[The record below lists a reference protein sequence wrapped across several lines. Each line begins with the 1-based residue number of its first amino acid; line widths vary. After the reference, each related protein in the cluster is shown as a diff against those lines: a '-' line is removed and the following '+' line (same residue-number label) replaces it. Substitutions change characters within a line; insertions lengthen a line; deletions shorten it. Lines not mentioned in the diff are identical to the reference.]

1 MNANELRKQITQTI
15 VESLASG
22 TIPFWKRPWTNDPNC
37 GAPVNIVSH
46 HAYKGINPLLL
57 TIASIKN
64 GFVSRYW
71 ASYKQWRSMGGQ
83 VRKGSKG
90 TIIVFYR
97 TIEKESEQGDEKSKR
112 FFVLRYYTLFNLD
125 QVDGATVDNYRPGQ
139 SNGTEPAP
147 ADWTKVADEVIAA
160 TGADIRYGGNRA
172 FFSPSEGYIQVPA
185 RQQFTEAKNFYGVLF
200 HELSHWSCPTL
211 EIKGEYAFE
220 ELVAELTSAF
230 ISWQLGIPQSDD
242 LTNVKAYL
250 ASWLQGMQNDPKW
263 IFQASAAAS
272 RSADFILAF
281 SQKAQAEPPPEAEAA

>member
-1 MNANELRKQITQTI
+1 M
-15 VESLASG
+15 
-22 TIPFWKRPWTNDPNC
+22 
-37 GAPVNIVSH
+37 
-46 HAYKGINPLLL
+46 LL

-71 ASYKQWRSMGGQ
+71 ASYKQWRSIGGQ
-83 VRKGSKG
+83 VRRGSKG

-97 TIEKESEQGDEKSKR
+97 TIEKEPELGDEKSKR

-125 QVDGATVDNYRPGQ
+125 QVDGDALDKYRPGRT
-139 SNGTEPAP
+139 NGTELAP
-147 ADWTKVADEVIAA
+147 ADWTKVADEVISA

-172 FFSPSEGYIQVPA
+172 FFNPTENYIQVPA
-185 RQQFTEAKNFYGVLF
+185 RQQFTEARDLYGVLF
-200 HELSHWSCPTL
+200 HELSHWSCPRL

-230 ISWQLGIPQSDD
+230 VSWQLGIPQSDD

-250 ASWLQGMQNDPKW
+250 ASWLKAMENDPKW

-272 RSADFILAF
+272 RSADFILSF
-281 SQKAQAEPPPEAEAA
+281 SQKVQPEIEAEAA